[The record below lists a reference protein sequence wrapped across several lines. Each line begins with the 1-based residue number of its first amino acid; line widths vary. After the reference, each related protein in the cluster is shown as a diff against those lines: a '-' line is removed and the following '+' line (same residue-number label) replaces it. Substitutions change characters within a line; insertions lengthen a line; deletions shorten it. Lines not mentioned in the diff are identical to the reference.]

1 MAEHFAMSLAMN
13 AGLTLHVGIEGDNA
27 HHEVEAMF
35 KALARSLDDATR
47 IDERRADD
55 TPSTKGAL

>member
-13 AGLTLHVGIEGDNA
+13 AGLTLHAGVEGDNA
-27 HHEVEAMF
+27 HHEVEALF

-47 IDERRADD
+47 VDPRRSD
-55 TPSTKGAL
+55 TPSTKGKL